1 MPNAVDPQLLGFIL
15 TLAQYFLFAFGIMI
29 LGGMV
34 VYAVLFWKGNIS
46 GPAVARILH
55 QTDVPKLA
63 TIHGKL
69 GHQRPGYRRCVP
81 TTPQLPL
88 VRRPTGRAAGS
99 GATPTDCNRAAA

>member
-63 TIHGKL
+63 TIILIVLSASLL
-69 GHQRPGYRRCVP
+69 GLCGSS
-81 TTPQLPL
+81 
-88 VRRPTGRAAGS
+88 RAK
-99 GATPTDCNRAAA
+99 R